1 MQNRLIIDNY
11 SNFCE
16 IFSFKIYLV

>member
-1 MQNRLIIDNY
+1 MKNRLIIDNY